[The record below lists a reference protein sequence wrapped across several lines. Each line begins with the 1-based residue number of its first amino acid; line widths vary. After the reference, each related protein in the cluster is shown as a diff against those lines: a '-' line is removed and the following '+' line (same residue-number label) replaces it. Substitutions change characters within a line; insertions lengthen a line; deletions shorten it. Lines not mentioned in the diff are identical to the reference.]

1 MKSKIILSQTKR
13 NAIKR
18 IMTKLERLKKIIRV
32 KLEIIC
38 NMINYL

>member
-32 KLEIIC
+32 KLKIIC